1 MNELLYSPKITPEHL
16 ARKAIVYLRQ
26 SSEKQ
31 VRQNTESHGFNTT
44 WPSES
49 RSGLARSRSH
59 QQRSRQQCSHWLAL
73 PGRI

>member
-31 VRQNTESHGFNTT
+31 PEHREPAASIRHGRANT
-44 WPSES
+44 

-59 QQRSRQQCSHWLAL
+59 QQ
-73 PGRI
+73 